1 MSFIAVNDS
10 IDTAEPSFIAANA
23 RQRLAASRSRLVK
36 HMLGN
41 AGSMSNL
48 SVSSERERDIDDREP
63 ERLTVPSGTW
73 RVIKLGLNRWWR
85 HHPANVALALA
96 TPLLH
101 RYADRKPFKLLAI
114 SAGVGAVVVFSK
126 PWRLIS
132 IGGFAVATLKSSE
145 FSALVASLLTSKD
158 DASPSADSADPHA

>member
-1 MSFIAVNDS
+1 MSFIAANDS
-10 IDTAEPSFIAANA
+10 IDTAEPAFVAANA
-23 RQRLAASRSRLVK
+23 RQRLVASRSRLVK

-48 SVSSERERDIDDREP
+48 SVSGERERNIDNREP
-63 ERLTVPSGTW
+63 ERLAVPSGAW
-73 RVIKLGLNRWWR
+73 QVIKLGLNSWWH

-114 SAGVGAVVVFSK
+114 SAGIGAAVVLSK

-158 DASPSADSADPHA
+158 DASPSANSADPHA